1 MDFITKWKTHNRKSA
16 SWIKRE
22 QSIIYIIAWIIVIIG
37 VSSVVSHYIPQ
48 SKLAKENIRQ
58 YKILQKI
65 EAIDDIA
72 HEQDN
77 ILHDIGSGYNM
88 KRDRLFHIA
97 DNEYHK
103 AQYRD
108 EKFRAAEKL
117 NILIIEQNKRL
128 YEIIDQNNP
137 YSKIA
142 QEKFEQ
148 LQKEIELLQK

>member
-1 MDFITKWKTHNRKSA
+1 M
-16 SWIKRE
+16 
-22 QSIIYIIAWIIVIIG
+22 G
-37 VSSVVSHYIPQ
+37 
-48 SKLAKENIRQ
+48 
-58 YKILQKI
+58 
-65 EAIDDIA
+65 AIDDIA

-77 ILHDIGSGYNM
+77 ILHNIGSGYNM

-117 NILIIEQNKRL
+117 NTLIIEQNKFL
-128 YEIIDQNNP
+128 YQIIDQKNP

>member
-1 MDFITKWKTHNRKSA
+1 
-16 SWIKRE
+16 
-22 QSIIYIIAWIIVIIG
+22 